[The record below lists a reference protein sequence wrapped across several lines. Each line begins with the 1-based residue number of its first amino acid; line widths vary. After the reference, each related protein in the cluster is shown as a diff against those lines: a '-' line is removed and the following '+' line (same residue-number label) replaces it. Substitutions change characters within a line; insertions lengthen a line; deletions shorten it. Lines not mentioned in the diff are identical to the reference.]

1 MSQRR
6 QLQYADPIRNP
17 KRSPEYVRDRRGWW
31 LLLCSAL
38 MPGSVQSV
46 LGAPRKFTRT
56 ALGITLGTWALVL
69 ITAIIAIVKRSFL
82 LTVGTDP
89 ILLVVV
95 LLVVLAAGINWVVCL
110 LDTMRRV
117 KVVSLS
123 KKTRP
128 KFLAVGLAAALI
140 VGLGTAWGGVTVN
153 AQRSLM
159 SQLFAS
165 GKLKK
170 PVEGRYNVALLG
182 SDAGKGREGIR
193 PDSLTVVSMDAKT
206 GKSVVIGV
214 PRNTQN
220 VPFPKSS
227 PMHKHF
233 PQGYNC
239 GNDCLINAVY
249 QEAEKHADEYDG
261 DVPAGVQGT
270 VEALEGVTG
279 LDIQFYAMIDLK
291 GFEQLIDAM
300 GGIRLNSEV
309 RVPISR
315 PINPA
320 TGKHYPPKEWIEP
333 GQNIKMDGRTAL
345 WYGRSREFSSDY
357 ERMVRQRCVQ
367 EAMLRQMDPAT
378 LMTRFT
384 KLAAAAPDV
393 ISTDVPQRQADDFIN
408 LGMKA
413 KSQKMLSVELTPPQV
428 TPSHP
433 DFNVTKKL
441 VQEGIEKSKQE
452 DKQASAGL
460 FAPAPAHAAEKK
472 PKASSICSVP
482 K

>member
-1 MSQRR
+1 MSARR
-6 QLQYADPIRNP
+6 ELQYADPIRNP
-17 KRSPEYVRDRRGWW
+17 RRAPEYVRNRRGWW

-38 MPGSVQSV
+38 MPGSVQTV
-46 LGAPRKFTRT
+46 LGAPRKLART
-56 ALGITLGTWALVL
+56 SLLITLGTWAL
-69 ITAIIAIVKRSFL
+69 AIIAIVLVLINKGFL
-82 LTVGTDP
+82 YTLGTDP
-89 ILLVVV
+89 ILLTLL
-95 LLVVLAAGINWVVCL
+95 LLVILVAGANWVLCM

-117 KVVSLS
+117 RVVSLG

-128 KFLAVGLAAALI
+128 KFLAVGLIAVLF
-140 VGLGTAWGGVTVN
+140 VGAGTAWGGVTVN

-170 PVEGRYNVALLG
+170 PVDGRFNIALLG

-193 PDSLTVVSMDAKT
+193 PDSLSVVSMDAKT
-206 GKSVVIGV
+206 GKAVVIGV

-220 VPFPKSS
+220 VPFPSDS
-227 PMHKHF
+227 PLRKHF

-239 GNDCLINAVY
+239 GDECLINSVY
-249 QEAEKHADEYDG
+249 QEAEKHADEYEG

-279 LDIQFYAMIDLK
+279 LDIQYYAMIDLK
-291 GFEQLIDAM
+291 GFENLIDAM

-345 WYGRSREFSSDY
+345 WYGRSRETATDY
-357 ERMVRQRCVQ
+357 ERMIRQRCVQ
-367 EAMLRQMDPAT
+367 EAMLRQMDPGT
-378 LMTRFT
+378 LVTRFT

-393 ISTDVPQRQADDFIN
+393 ISTDIPQRQADDFID

-413 KSQKMLSVELTPPQV
+413 KSQKMVSVELTPPDV

-433 DFNVTKKL
+433 DFAVTKKL
-441 VQEGIEKSKQE
+441 VKDGIQDSK
-452 DKQASAGL
+452 KQDSQAAGL
-460 FAPAPAHAAEKK
+460 FGPAPAFADTAK
-472 PKASSICSVP
+472 PKPSSICSVP

>member
-6 QLQYADPIRNP
+6 ELQYADPIRNP

-46 LGAPRKFTRT
+46 LGASRKFTRT
-56 ALGITLGTWALVL
+56 ALCITLGTWVLVL
-69 ITAIIAIVKRSFL
+69 AAIIVGLFNRSFF
-82 LTVGTDP
+82 LTIGTDP
-89 ILLVVV
+89 ILLVLALV
-95 LLVVLAAGINWVVCL
+95 VVLAAGINWIVCL

-117 KVVSLS
+117 RVVSLS

-128 KFLAVGLAAALI
+128 KFLAVGLAAVLL
-140 VGLGTAWGGVTVN
+140 VGLGTAWGGVTVD

-165 GKLKK
+165 GKMKK
-170 PVEGRYNVALLG
+170 PVDGRYNVALLG

-206 GKSVVIGV
+206 GKSVVVGI

-220 VPFPKSS
+220 VPFPNSS
-227 PMHKHF
+227 PLKKHF

-239 GNDCLINAVY
+239 GDACLINAVY
-249 QEAEKHADEYDG
+249 QEAEKHADEYKG

-270 VEALEGVTG
+270 VEALKGVTG
-279 LDIQFYAMIDLK
+279 LEIQFYAMIDLK
-291 GFEQLIDAM
+291 GFQKLIDAM

-333 GQNIKMDGRTAL
+333 GKNIKMDGRTAL
-345 WYGRSREFSSDY
+345 WYGRSREFATDY

-393 ISTDVPQRQADDFIN
+393 VSTDVPQRQADDFIN

-413 KSQKMLSVELTPPQV
+413 KSQKMLSVELTPPHV

-433 DFNVTKKL
+433 DFTVTKQL
-441 VQEGIEKSKQE
+441 VKDGIEKSKKE
-452 DKQASAGL
+452 DEQAAPGL
-460 FAPAPAHAAEKK
+460 FGPAPAHASEKK
-472 PKASSICSVP
+472 PKPSSICSVP